1 MMRARVLALLLVC
14 WSVVAT
20 ADNVRLPEFERVTLE
35 NGTVLLLA
43 GKHDVPLVGLEI
55 VLRGGAVSDPPARAG
70 LAALTAAMLEKGAG
84 ERNAAEFAAAVASV
98 GGQLSAQGGTEA
110 ITISA
115 EFLARDANLM
125 VELVAEMLQRPLF
138 EDDEFRK
145 LKAREI
151 DLLRAARDSDP
162 SALVDTY
169 RDAFLFGEHVYGSP
183 PGGDET
189 SLGAIT
195 VKELRKYYEDALGGD
210 RLVVAAVGD
219 FDVAAMTVLL
229 TQAFGTWRPATVPLP
244 SIPEPSRVSG
254 RRVLLVDKPGATQT
268 YFSIANVGVAI
279 DYEARAALDLAN
291 TVFGGRFTSMLN
303 TELRTRTGLSYAAWS
318 SLERRSRPGAVAITS
333 FTETTSTVEAIDLA
347 LATLARFREE
357 GVHVESLVS
366 ARNYIMGQFPT
377 RLETNAQL
385 AGQLARLELYGL
397 DRSWIDEYGNAL
409 GTVTAADMRHVIED
423 VYPPLED
430 LVFVLIGDA
439 ASIRDAVEKYG
450 AVTEMPITAPR
461 FAP

>member
-1 MMRARVLALLLVC
+1 MTRVWGFALLLVC
-14 WSVVAT
+14 WSLVAV
-20 ADNVRLPEFERVTLE
+20 ADDVRLPEFERVTLP

-55 VLRGGAVSDPPARAG
+55 VLRGGAVSDPPERAG
-70 LAALTAAMLEKGAG
+70 LASLTAAMLEKGAG
-84 ERNAAEFAAAVASV
+84 ERDAAEFASAVASV
-98 GGQLSAQGGTEA
+98 GGQLSTQGGTEA
-110 ITISA
+110 MTISA

-125 VELVAEMLQRPLF
+125 VELVAEMVQRPLF
-138 EDDEFRK
+138 DDDEFRK
-145 LKAREI
+145 LRARQV

-169 RDAFLFGEHVYGSP
+169 RDAFLFGDHPYGSP

-195 VKELRKYYEDALGGD
+195 IKELRKYYEDALGGD
-210 RLVVAAVGD
+210 RLLVAAVGD
-219 FDVAAMTVLL
+219 FDVAAMKELL
-229 TQAFGTWRPATVPLP
+229 TQAFGTWRPAAMSLPAVPAP
-244 SIPEPSRVSG
+244 ARVSG
-254 RRVLLVDKPGATQT
+254 RRVLLVDKPGASQT

-318 SLERRSRPGAVAITS
+318 SLERRSKAGAVAITS
-333 FTETTSTVEAIDLA
+333 FTETASTVEAIDLA
-347 LATLARFREE
+347 LETLARFRGE
-357 GVHVESLVS
+357 GMHVENLVS
-366 ARNYIMGQFPT
+366 ARNYIMGQFPP

-409 GTVTAADMRHVIED
+409 GTVTAADVRHVIED

-439 ASIRDAVEKYG
+439 AAIRDAVKKYG
-450 AVTEMPITAPR
+450 AVTEMPVTAPR
-461 FAP
+461 FVP